1 MILNL
6 KHLASVLDQITQ
18 PILQNAKDNEGDTT
32 QVHSEQTTNS
42 IGSSCNDGFGS
53 SGTSDALNERE
64 KGSYNDEDCRSSK
77 ITRDEILGSETEESR
92 TLITERPHALN
103 VVSTSQTQD
112 GPDKL
117 SSGGFT
123 CFLNRSERSAGLEDD
138 PTLLSRDDY
147 LHFELDKDKIIV
159 LPIETA
165 CTNSPEILKQYSIG
179 QSRSDDLVAST

>member
-6 KHLASVLDQITQ
+6 KHLASVLDRITQ
-18 PILQNAKDNEGDTT
+18 PILQNAKDNEGDNT

-165 CTNSPEILKQYSIG
+165 CKNSPEILKQYSIG